1 MKHVLWWCGV
11 LLFGNAAIADV
22 SEAIVIVDGCSGV
35 CVDPSGIVLT
45 AKHCDLPREVTV
57 RFKQRSVR
65 AVRVYESHDT
75 EGPVAYNCDGDG
87 YPSLPVA
94 ATAPVIGE
102 KLWSFGYPSLNGQRE
117 LRRNCGPLLRWGT
130 FKYAGGEFTGNVLGF
145 ACGSGWS
152 GGPLLNAKGEVCG
165 LLNSSDDRTS
175 VFISSAAVR
184 QAYAAA
190 RQQTEETTKDPEQQ
204 LPELLVFGTP
214 TCSPCLQFK
223 TDLTSNRHFS
233 ALLRSTYELVWVDI
247 DQRPEMAEKY
257 AIEQVPV
264 FISNKGI
271 RIVGYTG
278 PENLL
283 IGLGLQ
289 PKPDPAPPPIAEPVP
304 VTGESS
310 SPQPSEPTVPVT
322 PPADPIDRL
331 TTLTQQAISIATWL
345 GVTGLSGGTAG
356 ILLGGLALWRTL
368 RKRRPVQPTIQP
380 PISPPPTIT
389 HDSAPLP
396 QAIVP
401 ETRFAAYER
410 DSHAEA
416 FAWAAAEMA
425 RKYPGAVSTL
435 ESLQG
440 LINQY
445 LASRGIK
452 RPAGGPPAGSSYRS

>member
-1 MKHVLWWCGV
+1 MRQTLWWCAAL
-11 LLFGNAAIADV
+11 LLFRSTAMADA
-22 SEAIVIVDGCSGV
+22 SDTIVMVDGCSGV

-45 AKHCDLPREVTV
+45 AKHCDLPTEVTI
-57 RFKQRSVR
+57 RFKQRAVH
-65 AVRVYESHDT
+65 AVRVYESNDT
-75 EGPVAYNCDGDG
+75 EGPVAYDCDGEG
-87 YPSLPVA
+87 YPALPVA

-130 FKYAGGEFTGNVLGF
+130 FKYAGGEFNGNVLGF

-184 QAYAAA
+184 QAFAAA
-190 RQQTEETTKDPEQQ
+190 QQRPEKPAAQSQPQ

-223 TDLTSNRHFS
+223 ADLNSNRSFAS
-233 ALLRSTYELVWVDI
+233 LLRSTYELVWVDI
-247 DQRPEMAEKY
+247 NQRPEMATKY
-257 AIEQVPV
+257 GIEQVPV
-264 FISNKGI
+264 FISERGI

-278 PENLL
+278 PEQLL
-283 IGLGLQ
+283 INLGLK
-289 PKPDPAPPPIAEPVP
+289 PKPDPAPPPVTEPVP
-304 VTGESS
+304 ETGEPS
-310 SPQPSEPTVPVT
+310 SPPLTEPISTFT
-322 PPADPIDRL
+322 PPSDPIDRL
-331 TTLTQQAISIATWL
+331 TSLTQHAISIATWL
-345 GVTGLSGGTAG
+345 GVTGISGGTAG
-356 ILLGGLALWRTL
+356 ALLGGLALWRTL
-368 RKRRPVQPTIQP
+368 RRRRQPTA
-380 PISPPPTIT
+380 PITPHPSSPPPTIT

-425 RKYPGAVSTL
+425 RKYPGAVGTL

-440 LINQY
+440 LMNQY
-445 LASRGIK
+445 LAARGLR
-452 RPAGGPPAGSSYRS
+452 RPNQQ

>member
-1 MKHVLWWCGV
+1 MRQTLWWCAA
-11 LLFGNAAIADV
+11 LWLFRSTAIADV
-22 SEAIVIVDGCSGV
+22 SDAIVIVDGCSGV
-35 CVDPSGIVLT
+35 CVDTAGIVLT
-45 AKHCDLPREVTV
+45 AKHCDLPAEVTV

-65 AVRVYESHDT
+65 AIRIYESHDS
-75 EGPVAYNCDGDG
+75 EGPVAYDCNGDG

-94 ATAPVIGE
+94 ATAPAIGE

-130 FKYAGGEFTGNVLGF
+130 FKYAGGEFNGNVLGF
-145 ACGSGWS
+145 ACAGGWS

-184 QAYAAA
+184 QAFAAA
-190 RQQTEETTKDPEQQ
+190 RQRPERPAEESPPL

-214 TCSPCLQFK
+214 TCSPCLKFK
-223 TDLTSNRHFS
+223 ADLNSDRSFS
-233 ALLRSTYELVWVDI
+233 SLLRSTYELVWVDI
-247 DQRPEMAEKY
+247 NQRPEMAKKY
-257 AIEQVPV
+257 GIEQVPV
-264 FISNKGI
+264 FISERGI

-278 PENLL
+278 PEDLL
-283 IGLGLQ
+283 LNLGLK
-289 PKPDPAPPPIAEPVP
+289 PKPDPAPPPMTEPVP
-304 VTGESS
+304 VTGE
-310 SPQPSEPTVPVT
+310 PQPTPPTEPTSPVT
-322 PPADPIDRL
+322 PPSDPIDRL
-331 TTLTQQAISIATWL
+331 TSLTQHAITIATWL
-345 GVTGLSGGTAG
+345 GVTGISGGTAG
-356 ILLGGLALWRTL
+356 ALLGGLALWRTV
-368 RKRRPVQPTIQP
+368 RRRRHPVIPNAAPPTNP
-380 PISPPPTIT
+380 LPPTIT

-425 RKYPGAVSTL
+425 RKYPGAVGTL

-440 LINQY
+440 LMNQY
-445 LASRGIK
+445 LAARGIK
-452 RPAGGPPAGSSYRS
+452 RTNKT